1 MLHPFYARCVF
12 VFLIL
17 FVSYPFHVPAIPSAA
32 VDLRD
37 FSSNGRTSVL
47 EPGNKFSFLTFRATI
62 KESLSSP
69 STTILKPPNLL
80 LFVAFSLILGSLIKS
95 FHIVPFQHHPQVDQL
110 VVLFAASLVTIFFLD
125 RVLEA
130 SAAGYLSL
138 HRFSQYFLAG
148 GICAFVTHALCT
160 PIDVVKTRIQTK
172 PGKYSGTVD
181 AFYKIVSEEGPL
193 TLLKGLG
200 ATASGY
206 FLHGAFKYS
215 FYEVFK
221 LLFSS
226 SPTSAVKPP
235 LSIAALS
242 GFLAECIAC
251 VFLCPLEAIRI
262 RSVAD
267 STFPTGVI
275 SGLSLLY
282 KTEGFH
288 GWFKGLIAMLLKQVP
303 YTVGQFVSFEFSV
316 KFVRSVI
323 HATVGVQNASS
334 AVAFISTV
342 AGLLA
347 GITAAVISHPGDTI
361 LSKINQDECD
371 ASAISQIAKV
381 ARTTGF
387 SGMFVGLGPR
397 LLQVSCMM
405 GGQFM
410 IYDSIKLWCGITPAS
425 ALPAHGHSHTV
436 DAAALSSTSTTTPML
451 SGSPK
456 SR

>member
-1 MLHPFYARCVF
+1 MLRLFYVRYIF

-17 FVSYPFHVPAIPSAA
+17 FASYSFHVPAIPAAA
-32 VDLRD
+32 VDSGNFL
-37 FSSNGRTSVL
+37 SNGQASVH
-47 EPGNKFSFLTFRATI
+47 EPAYNFSTFTFRAMI
-62 KESLSSP
+62 KESLLSP
-69 STTILKPPNLL
+69 STTILKPFNLL
-80 LFVAFSLILGSLIKS
+80 LLLVFSLIMGSVTKWY
-95 FHIVPFQHHPQVDQL
+95 HIVPFQHHPIVDQF

-138 HRFSQYFLAG
+138 RRFSQYFLAG

-172 PGKYSGTVD
+172 PGKYSGSAD
-181 AFYKIVSEEGPL
+181 ALYKIVSEEGPL

-221 LLFSS
+221 LLFSPF
-226 SPTSAVKPP
+226 PTLAVRPP
-235 LSIAALS
+235 LSMAALS

-251 VFLCPLEAIRI
+251 IFLCPLEAIRI

-267 STFPTGVI
+267 STFPTSVI

-282 KTEGFH
+282 KTEGFY
-288 GWFKGLIAMLLKQVP
+288 GWFKGLLAMLLKQVP

-316 KFVRSVI
+316 KFIRSLI
-323 HATVGVQNASS
+323 HATIGIQNSSS

-342 AGLLA
+342 AGIVA
-347 GITAAVISHPGDTI
+347 GITAAVVSHPGDTI
-361 LSKINQDECD
+361 LSKINQDDCD

-387 SGMFVGLGPR
+387 LGMFVGLGPR
-397 LLQVSCMM
+397 LLQVSCMT
-405 GGQFM
+405 GGQFV

-425 ALPAHGHSHTV
+425 ALPAHGPSRTV
-436 DAAALSSTSTTTPML
+436 NAASLTSTTATTPIL
-451 SGSPK
+451 SGY
-456 SR
+456 